1 MTYRQIKLDI
11 PEWAYK
17 EIDKLSKNKVESY
30 LVNLIKKITT
40 KPQKPSIAK
49 LFDLFSSKES
59 FSIDH
64 DKYLYK

>member
-1 MTYRQIKLDI
+1 MNYRQIILDI

-30 LVNLIKKITT
+30 LVDLIKKTT
-40 KPQKPSIAK
+40 AKRQKPSIAK

-64 DKYLYK
+64 DKHLYK